1 MKRFITA
8 VWMFVVLGGLVFS
21 GGEAE
26 LSEDEALEEIMA
38 IEVGTYDDYYYN
50 ADPTAY
56 AELFGK
62 KGTYFDPWLDHY
74 HEDEAV
80 KESLLAWKGKIPKL
94 DYEVLNPRLD
104 LYGDTAILIFNLN
117 CMDPGSGKTVLF
129 WKGTTV
135 YTRSGDSWQKVHAH
149 WSTSTP
155 SP

>member
-1 MKRFITA
+1 MKRFIT
-8 VWMFVVLGGLVFS
+8 VFWMFAVLGGPVFA

-26 LSEDEALEEIMA
+26 VSEEEAFEEIMA
-38 IEVGTYDDYYYN
+38 LEVGTYDDYYYE

-56 AELFGK
+56 SELFGE
-62 KGTYFDPWLDHY
+62 KGTYFDPWLDNY

-80 KESLLAWKGKIPKL
+80 KESLIA
-94 DYEVLNPRLD
+94 
-104 LYGDTAILIFNLN
+104 
-117 CMDPGSGKTVLF
+117 

-155 SP
+155 VPEGL